1 MKEKIFIDGG
11 KRLSGSI
18 PISGAKNSCLTLMP
32 LSLLSE
38 SDLTLYNVPILSDV
52 ETMKILLESLGC
64 MVSYKK
70 PDKTLNLRM
79 SDNPLFLADYEIVKK
94 MRASILVLGPL
105 LARFGQAV
113 VALPGGCAIGARPVN
128 LHLMALEALGASFS
142 IENGYVKGN
151 VANSLQGCKIKFPFE
166 SVGATA
172 NTIMAAVLAKG
183 TSELVNVAREPE
195 IIDLCKCLRSM
206 GCKIQGEGEGTIII
220 EGVDSLR
227 KATHE
232 VIMDRIELGTFII
245 AGAISDSEL
254 ELTGGNVNLLENFV
268 DKLYEV
274 GIEVCQ
280 TEGNIRVRRINSASI
295 KCTDVLTEPFP
306 GFPTDLQA
314 QMMALLSVADGVSSI
329 EEQIFENRYMHVPEL
344 IRMGANIE
352 IKGRKAIISGV
363 DKLKGAPV
371 KATDLRASVSLVLAG
386 LVAEGQTE
394 IDKIHHIDR
403 GYEDIIKKLSACG
416 AHIKRYKV

>member
-1 MKEKIFIDGG
+1 MKEKIFIEGG

-38 SDLTLYNVPILSDV
+38 NTLTLKNVPVLSDV
-52 ETMKILLESLGC
+52 QTMRALLESLGC
-64 MVSYKK
+64 VVSYQKS
-70 PDKTLNLRM
+70 DKILNLRM
-79 SDNPLFLADYEIVKK
+79 SDKPLFLADYEIVKK

-105 LARFGQAV
+105 LAKFGQAL

-142 IENGYVKGN
+142 IENGYVKGK
-151 VANSLQGCKIKFPFE
+151 VANSLKGCKIRFPFE

-183 TSELVNVAREPE
+183 TTELVNVAREPE
-195 IIDLCKCLRSM
+195 IIDLCTCLKSM
-206 GCKIQGEGEGTIII
+206 GCQIEGEGQHTIVI
-220 EGVDSLR
+220 EGVSNLR
-227 KATHE
+227 ETVHN
-232 VIMDRIELGTFII
+232 VVMDRIELGTYMI
-245 AGAISDSEL
+245 AGAISDGDIK
-254 ELTGGNVNLLENFV
+254 LTGGNVALLEKFIE
-268 DKLYEV
+268 KLYEI
-274 GIEVCQ
+274 GIEID
-280 TEGNIRVRRINSASI
+280 TFEDYLRVRRIKNASI
-295 KCTDVLTEPFP
+295 NSTNIVTEPFP

-314 QMMALLSVADGVSSI
+314 QMMALLSIADGVSKI
-329 EEQIFENRYMHVPEL
+329 EEKIFENRFMHVPEL

-352 IKGRKAIISGV
+352 TEGRKAIISGV
-363 DKLKGAPV
+363 DELRGAPV

-386 LVAEGQTE
+386 LVAKGNTI

-403 GYEDIIKKLSACG
+403 GYEDIIQKLESCG
-416 AHIKRYKV
+416 AVIERI

>member
-1 MKEKIFIDGG
+1 MYNIKTIVSQCLADARRRAKKKNLQFNIDANYLNSIFPKDFIC
-11 KRLSGSI
+11 
-18 PISGAKNSCLTLMP
+18 PILGYLMVPAKNNATNTSP
-32 LSLLSE
+32 SL
-38 SDLTLYNVPILSDV
+38 DRI
-52 ETMKILLESLGC
+52 
-64 MVSYKK
+64 
-70 PDKTLNLRM
+70 
-79 SDNPLFLADYEIVKK
+79 NP
-94 MRASILVLGPL
+94 S
-105 LARFGQAV
+105 
-113 VALPGGCAIGARPVN
+113 
-128 LHLMALEALGASFS
+128 S
-142 IENGYVKGN
+142 GYVKGN
-151 VANSLQGCKIKFPFE
+151 VAKSLKGCKIKFPFE

-195 IIDLCKCLRSM
+195 IIDLCKCLKSM

-227 KATHE
+227 ETTHK

-254 ELTGGNVNLLENFV
+254 ELTGGNITLLENFV
-268 DKLYEV
+268 AKLYEV
-274 GIEVCQ
+274 GIEVRQ
-280 TEGNIRVRRINSASI
+280 SEGNIRVRRMNSALI
-295 KCTDVLTEPFP
+295 KCTNVLTEPFP

-352 IKGRKAIISGV
+352 INGRKAIISGV

-386 LVAEGQTE
+386 LAAEGQTE

-403 GYEDIIKKLSACG
+403 GYEDIIGKLTACG
-416 AHIKRYKV
+416 ARIKRY

>member
-1 MKEKIFIDGG
+1 MKEKIFIEGG

-38 SDLTLYNVPILSDV
+38 SSLTLKNVPILSDV
-52 ETMKILLESLGC
+52 DTMKSLLESLGC
-64 MVSYKK
+64 VVNYQKS
-70 PDKTLNLRM
+70 DKILNLAM
-79 SDNPLFLADYEIVKK
+79 SDKPLFLADYEIVKK

-128 LHLMALEALGASFS
+128 LHLMALEALGANFS
-142 IENGYVKGN
+142 IENGYVKGK
-151 VANSLQGCKIKFPFE
+151 VANSLKGCKIEFPFK

-183 TSELVNVAREPE
+183 TTELVNVAKEPE
-195 IIDLCKCLRSM
+195 IIDLCKCLKSM
-206 GCKIQGEGEGTIII
+206 GCKIEGDGENTIIV
-220 EGVDSLR
+220 EGVNRLEE
-227 KATHE
+227 TIHN
-232 VIMDRIELGTFII
+232 VVMDRIELGTYMI
-245 AGAISDSEL
+245 AGAISDGDIK
-254 ELTGGNVNLLENFV
+254 LTGGNIDLLSSFIE
-268 DKLYEV
+268 KLYEI
-274 GIEVCQ
+274 GIEIDHCKDYL
-280 TEGNIRVRRINSASI
+280 RVQRVNSSSI
-295 KCTDVLTEPFP
+295 KSTNIVTEPFP

-314 QMMALLSVADGVSSI
+314 QIMALLSIADGVSKI
-329 EEQIFENRYMHVPEL
+329 EEQIFENRFMHVPEL

-352 IKGRKAIISGV
+352 IEGRKAIISGV
-363 DKLKGAPV
+363 DHLRGAPV

-386 LVAEGQTE
+386 LVAKGNTI

-403 GYEDIIKKLSACG
+403 GYEDIIQKLESCG
-416 AHIKRYKV
+416 AAIKRI

>member
-1 MKEKIFIDGG
+1 MKEKIFIEGG

-32 LSLLSE
+32 ASLLSE
-38 SDLTLYNVPILSDV
+38 GALTLNNVPNLSDV
-52 ETMKILLESLGC
+52 DTMKVLLESLGC
-64 MVSYKK
+64 VVRHQKA
-70 PDKTLNLRM
+70 DKTLYLNQ
-79 SDNPLFLADYEIVKK
+79 SDERSFLADYKIVKK

-142 IENGYVKGN
+142 IENGYVKGS
-151 VANSLQGCKIKFPFE
+151 VANSLKGCKIKFPFQ

-183 TSELVNVAREPE
+183 TSELVNVAKEPE

-206 GCKIQGEGEGTIII
+206 GCNIEGEGERTILI
-220 EGVDSLR
+220 EGVDHLR
-227 KATHE
+227 ETTHK
-232 VIMDRIELGTFII
+232 VVMDRIELGTFLI

-254 ELTGGNVNLLENFV
+254 ELTGGNITLLASFV
-268 DKLYEV
+268 DKLFEV

-280 TEGNIRVRRINSASI
+280 FEGSIRVRRLNSSSI
-295 KCTDVLTEPFP
+295 KCTNVITEPFP

-314 QMMALLSVADGVSSI
+314 QMMALLSIADGVSSI

-363 DKLKGAPV
+363 DKLRGAPV
-371 KATDLRASVSLVLAG
+371 KATDLRASVSLLLAG
-386 LVAEGQTE
+386 LVADGQTE

-403 GYEDIIKKLSACG
+403 GYEDIIKKLSGCG
-416 AHIKRYKV
+416 ALIKRY

>member
-1 MKEKIFIDGG
+1 MKVG

-38 SDLTLYNVPILSDV
+38 SALTLKNVPILSDV
-52 ETMKILLESLGC
+52 ETMKALLESLGC
-64 MVSYKK
+64 VVSYKK
-70 PDKTLNLRM
+70 SEKILNLKM
-79 SDNPLFLADYEIVKK
+79 SDKPLFLADYEIVKK

-142 IENGYVKGN
+142 IENGYVKGK
-151 VANSLQGCKIKFPFE
+151 VASSLKGCKIKFPFE

-183 TSELVNVAREPE
+183 TTELVNVAREPE
-195 IIDLCKCLRSM
+195 IIDLCKCLKSM
-206 GCKIQGEGEGTIII
+206 GCKIEGDGESTIII
-220 EGVDSLR
+220 EGVNNLGE
-227 KATHE
+227 TIHN
-232 VIMDRIELGTFII
+232 VVMDRIELGTYMI
-245 AGAISDSEL
+245 AGAITDGDIK
-254 ELTGGNVNLLENFV
+254 LTGGNVALLENFIE
-268 DKLYEV
+268 KLYEI
-274 GIEVCQ
+274 GIKIDQCKDYL
-280 TEGNIRVRRINSASI
+280 RVKRVKSSSI
-295 KCTDVLTEPFP
+295 KSTNIVTEPFP

-314 QMMALLSVADGVSSI
+314 QMMALLSIADGVSKI
-329 EEQIFENRYMHVPEL
+329 EEQIFENRFMHVPEL

-352 IKGRKAIISGV
+352 IEGRKAIISGV
-363 DKLKGAPV
+363 DELRGAPV

-386 LVAEGQTE
+386 LVANGHTI

-403 GYEDIIKKLSACG
+403 GYEDIIQKLNLVAQL
-416 AHIKRYKV
+416 

>member
-1 MKEKIFIDGG
+1 LKEKIFIEGG

-32 LSLLSE
+32 ASLLSE
-38 SDLTLYNVPILSDV
+38 GALTLNNVPNLSDV
-52 ETMKILLESLGC
+52 DTMKELLESLGC
-64 MVSYKK
+64 VVCHQKIN
-70 PDKTLNLRM
+70 KTLHLKQ
-79 SDNPLFLADYEIVKK
+79 SDEPLLLADYEIVKK

-151 VANSLQGCKIKFPFE
+151 VAKTLKGSKINFPFE

-195 IIDLCKCLRSM
+195 IVDLCKCLKSM
-206 GCKIQGEGEGTIII
+206 GCKIEGEGERTIII
-220 EGVDSLR
+220 EGVDNL
-227 KATHE
+227 KEATHN
-232 VIMDRIELGTFII
+232 VVMDRIELGTFLI
-245 AGAISDSEL
+245 AGAISNSDL
-254 ELTGGNVNLLENFV
+254 ELTGGNITMLENFV
-268 DKLYEV
+268 NKLYEV

-280 TEGNIRVRRINSASI
+280 SESNIRVRRIDSASI
-295 KCTDVLTEPFP
+295 NCTNVLTEPFP

-314 QMMALLSVADGVSSI
+314 QMMALLSLADGVSSI
-329 EEQIFENRYMHVPEL
+329 EEQIFENRFMHVPEL

-352 IKGRKAIISGV
+352 ISGRKATISGV
-363 DKLKGAPV
+363 DRLRGAQV
-371 KATDLRASVSLVLAG
+371 KATDLRASVSLVLAA
-386 LVAEGQTE
+386 LAAEGQTE

-403 GYEDIIKKLSACG
+403 GYEDIIKKLADCG
-416 AHIKRYKV
+416 AQIKRY